1 MVHWPPTGVCKAG
14 LWPGPCRQQ
23 PPHHYHS
30 PHLGPH
36 NDRHLHFFP
45 GRHQRPSNNR
55 GQELPPR
62 RACES
67 ARVRG
72 VRARRAENS
81 SQTQR
86 TGISAVE
93 STRRSLR
100 LPGAQRR
107 NEAPLGRQRAQRS
120 LWSERAETRH
130 THTHRS
136 LSSQGAQRSVPG
148 QDRQRSRP
156 KEDTPSGRL
165 RRPGE
170 TGCLAPS
177 PIPSPARSASP
188 LSGTTLTARLV
199 AALTLGSPAS
209 GIRVPIPDP
218 PRACARVGREA
229 GAAAPPSPGPRQRTG
244 KPGRKG
250 KGRGRTAVRDAP
262 PPGDPLQPG

>member
-1 MVHWPPTGVCKAG
+1 MHWPPTGVCKAG

-36 NDRHLHFFP
+36 KDRHLHFFP

-86 TGISAVE
+86 TGISAFE

-120 LWSERAETRH
+120 LWSERAERGH
-130 THTHRS
+130 THTQISTLSGRTEICSRS
-136 LSSQGAQRSVPG
+136 GQAEISSQRGHPQRTAPPARRNGVFGPLPHSQPCSVSFPTLWNHTHCAPSRRSDLGVSGLGNPG
-148 QDRQRSRP
+148 PNPRPSPSVRQ
-156 KEDTPSGRL
+156 G
-165 RRPGE
+165 RPGSR
-170 TGCLAPS
+170 G
-177 PIPSPARSASP
+177 RSSP
-188 LSGTTLTARLV
+188 LPRPSTAHWETRKE
-199 AALTLGSPAS
+199 
-209 GIRVPIPDP
+209 
-218 PRACARVGREA
+218 REGE
-229 GAAAPPSPGPRQRTG
+229 GAYGG
-244 KPGRKG
+244 
-250 KGRGRTAVRDAP
+250 
-262 PPGDPLQPG
+262 